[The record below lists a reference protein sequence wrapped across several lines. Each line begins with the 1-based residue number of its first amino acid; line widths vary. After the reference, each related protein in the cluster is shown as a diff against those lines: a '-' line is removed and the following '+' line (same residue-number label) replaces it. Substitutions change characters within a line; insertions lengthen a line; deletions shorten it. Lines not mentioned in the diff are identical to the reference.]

1 MGLESI
7 AVGDVVTFFELG
19 WKIVNYLK
27 NAPLNKKSQEIIDS
41 LRRIYFERSTIKLL
55 ENLRETNKSDRLEI
69 MRQLEHKLL
78 SGRHEVQRSLA
89 SLEQEGLLSS
99 LSIKQRR
106 LLTQIRDEKVRVRS
120 LIFYDVRALIEANNL
135 KPIDSALDRIL
146 DQIKSLNG
154 AIEEVEEK
162 YLARKH

>member
-7 AVGDVVTFFELG
+7 SVGDLVTSLELG
-19 WKIVNYLK
+19 WKFVSYLK

-41 LRRIYFERSTIKLL
+41 LRSIYFERSTIELL
-55 ENLRETNKSDRLEI
+55 VNLRETNKSDRLEI

-89 SLEQEGLLSS
+89 SLEQEGLLTS

-106 LLTQIRDEKVRVRS
+106 LLTQIINDKVRVRS
-120 LIFYDVRALIEANNL
+120 LIFYEVDELIKANNL
-135 KPIDSALDRIL
+135 ELFDSALDRIL